1 MDASRHQTNDG
12 ASGRRSRVVLAPLG
26 WRQVG
31 DDALHRADDGDSNV
45 TDTGE
50 STKETVKTTRAGK
63 AGSCSV
69 EPVVTT
75 ARMLFHFACEAAG
88 AASTRL
94 SPRPL
99 FCFEGSLA
107 QTRARSRRGKANL
120 CFFCCLKSWTRYA
133 DAPND

>member
-1 MDASRHQTNDG
+1 MDALVSPDERCRC
-12 ASGRRSRVVLAPLG
+12 GRRSRVVLAPLG

-31 DDALHRADDGDSNV
+31 DDALHRADDGDSDV

-50 STKETVKTTRAGK
+50 STKETVKPFARGRP
-63 AGSCSV
+63 GSCSV

-99 FCFEGSLA
+99 SSGG
-107 QTRARSRRGKANL
+107 RAPAKLGRNAPRERS
-120 CFFCCLKSWTRYA
+120 
-133 DAPND
+133 